1 MIIIS
6 TDAIDYALLERTT
19 NLLVVRATFEWHDL
33 GSWADLHD
41 ILEQDEAGNF
51 VEGDHVLIDSKNCMI
66 HAPTKLV
73 AAVGLEDMVVIETAD
88 ALLICPKA
96 RSQDVKLIV
105 ERLKQM
111 GKTEY
116 L

>member
-1 MIIIS
+1 VPAQFAWRDI
-6 TDAIDYALLERTT
+6 
-19 NLLVVRATFEWHDL
+19 

-41 ILEQDEAGNF
+41 ILEQDASGN
-51 VEGDHVLIDSKNCMI
+51 VVDGDAVLIDSRNCMI
-66 HAPTKLV
+66 HAPGKLV
-73 AAVGLEDMVVIETAD
+73 AAVGLEDMVVIETGD

>member
-1 MIIIS
+1 V
-6 TDAIDYALLERTT
+6 LERTK
-19 NLLVVRATFEWHDL
+19 NLLVVGATFEWHDL

-41 ILEQDEAGNF
+41 ILQQDEAGNF
-51 VEGDHVLIDSKNCMI
+51 VEGDSVLIDSKNCMI
-66 HAPTKLV
+66 HSPHKLV
-73 AAVGLEDMVVIETAD
+73 AAVGLEDMVVIETDD
-88 ALLICPKA
+88 AILICPKA

>member
-1 MIIIS
+1 MVG
-6 TDAIDYALLERTT
+6 AQ
-19 NLLVVRATFEWHDL
+19 FEWHDV

-41 ILEQDEAGNF
+41 ILEQDDAGNF
-51 VEGDHVLIDSKNCMI
+51 AEGDHILIDSKDCMI
-66 HAPTKLV
+66 HSTRKLV
-73 AAVGLEDMVVIETAD
+73 AAVGLEGMVVIETED
-88 ALLICPKA
+88 AILICPKA

-111 GKTEY
+111 GKKEY